1 MTTEPAE
8 TPAALEARAREQHAQ
23 AEKLAKAAAGKE
35 AYQYW
40 GYLIKEDKCGTDRL
54 DRLLRGLGVVIVS
67 ARADMPTA
75 SPRCGIACFTLFHTV
90 PRLAWNRD

>member
-23 AEKLAKAAAGKE
+23 AEKLARAAAGKE
-35 AYQYW
+35 ASQYW

-54 DRLLRGLGVVIVS
+54 DRLLRGLGAVIVS
-67 ARADMPTA
+67 ARADIPTA
-75 SPRCGIACFTLFHTV
+75 SPESLLRYRLFYTV